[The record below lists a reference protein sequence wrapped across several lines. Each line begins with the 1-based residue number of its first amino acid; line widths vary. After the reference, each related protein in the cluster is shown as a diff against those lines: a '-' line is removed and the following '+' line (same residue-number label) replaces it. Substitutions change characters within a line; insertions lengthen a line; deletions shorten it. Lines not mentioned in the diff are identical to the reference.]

1 MAKIIVNVMP
11 KPVLLDPQGKA
22 VAQAI
27 ERHGNNSFSDVRVGK
42 TLELTVA
49 GELNDAVLEEA
60 KKLAQDLF
68 INQEL
73 EYVTSVR
80 AEEN

>member
-22 VAQAI
+22 ISQAL
-27 ERHGNNSFSDVRVGK
+27 ERTGNFDFEDVRVGK
-42 TLELTVA
+42 SLELSII
-49 GELNDAVLEEA
+49 GEANESLRDRAEEIA
-60 KKLAQDLF
+60 HELF

-73 EYVTSVR
+73 EYISSITI
-80 AEEN
+80 EEN